1 MPKKPNNK
9 NYLIDIREIQN
20 ILPHRYP
27 FLLVDRVLKLEKGKS
42 ILALKNVT
50 YNEPFFNG
58 HFPGTKIMPGVL
70 IIEAMAQSGGI
81 LVYHSVP
88 DPNDWFMMLSKINNA
103 KFRKPVVPGDQ
114 IEFYVDIVKMRK
126 RFCEIKGKAVVDG
139 DIVMESEIIA
149 SLLHQEEMNGQE

>member
-9 NYLIDIREIQN
+9 NYFIDIREIQN

-27 FLLVDRVLKLEKGKS
+27 FLLVDRVLRLEKGKS
-42 ILALKNVT
+42 ILTLKNVT

-58 HFPGTKIMPGVL
+58 HFPENKIMPGVL

-88 DPNDWFMMLSKINNA
+88 DPNDWFMMLSKITNA

-114 IEFYVDIVKMRK
+114 IEFYVDLVKMRK

-139 DIVMESEIIA
+139 DIVVESEIIA
-149 SLLHQEEMNGQE
+149 SLLHQEEMNGRE

>member
-9 NYLIDIREIQN
+9 NYFIDIREIQN

-42 ILALKNVT
+42 ILTLKNVT

-58 HFPGTKIMPGVL
+58 HFPGNKIMPGVL
-70 IIEAMAQSGGI
+70 IVEAMAQSGGI

-88 DPNDWFMMLSKINNA
+88 DPNDWFMMLSKITNA
-103 KFRKPVVPGDQ
+103 KFRKPVIPGDQ
-114 IEFYVDIVKMRK
+114 IKFYVEMVKMRK

-139 DIVMESEIIA
+139 DIVVESEIIA
-149 SLLHQEEMNGQE
+149 SMLHQEEMNGRE